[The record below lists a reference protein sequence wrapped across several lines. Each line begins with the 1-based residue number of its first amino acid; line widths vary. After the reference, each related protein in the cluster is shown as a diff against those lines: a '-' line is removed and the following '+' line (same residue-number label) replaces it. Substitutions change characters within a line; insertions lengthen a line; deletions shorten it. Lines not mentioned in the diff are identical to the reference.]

1 MRTQTLAVRIFA
13 VLAVFGGA
21 AVGASRFPAAQSS
34 DVKEDY
40 ARALAFRAR
49 IDGTVHNLPDPPSWL
64 SDGRFWY
71 RRTVRGGAEF
81 VVVDPAT
88 ARKQPLFDH
97 ARLAAALS
105 SAAHAAYTATTL
117 PFTTLTL
124 TENPSAIEFG
134 SPRWRCTLA
143 DYACART
150 ADVADAAG
158 GKRAPRRAGTRRTGS
173 RRGR

>member
-1 MRTQTLAVRIFA
+1 MRHARQTLHRIFA
-13 VLAVFGGA
+13 ALACWRRRRRRLA
-21 AVGASRFPAAQSS
+21 ISRRAVG

-49 IDGTVHNLPDPPSWL
+49 IGGTVHNLPDPPSWL

-81 VVVDPAT
+81 VIVDPAT

-97 ARLAAALS
+97 ARLATALS

-124 TENPSAIEFG
+124 GEP
-134 SPRWRCTLA
+134 
-143 DYACART
+143 
-150 ADVADAAG
+150 
-158 GKRAPRRAGTRRTGS
+158 
-173 RRGR
+173 GRD

>member
-1 MRTQTLAVRIFA
+1 MRTHTLAVRIFA
-13 VLAVFGGA
+13 ALAVFGGA
-21 AVGASRFPAAQSS
+21 AVGASRFPVAQSS
-34 DVKEDY
+34 DIKEDY

-81 VVVDPAT
+81 VIVDPAT
-88 ARKQPLFDH
+88 TKKQPLFDH

-124 TENPSAIEFG
+124 TENPNAIEFG

-143 DYACART
+143 DYACARIP
-150 ADVADAAG
+150 DVADASWRQ
-158 GKRAPRRAGTRRTGS
+158 RAPRRAGTRRTGS
-173 RRGR
+173 QRDC